1 MKRKEQIQDAAAE
14 HRDCVCCGFY
24 DPVADAREESFIEG
38 AEWSDENPDTK
49 CIYTKK
55 QLLDMGFA
63 FTTNGDIVTPEQS
76 NKDLKK
82 YLQYQKQKFIEKA
95 CKWLSDN
102 KDNYIIDIEGE
113 TLVDDQLISD
123 FLKAMEG

>member
-1 MKRKEQIQDAAAE
+1 MKRKEQIQDAAAD

-24 DPVADAREESFIEG
+24 DPVADARQDSFVKG
-38 AEWSDENPDTK
+38 AEWADEHPDSRHV
-49 CIYTKK
+49 YTKK

-82 YLQYQKQKFIEKA
+82 YLQYQKQKFVKKA
-95 CKWLSDN
+95 SEWLSDN

-113 TLVDDQLISD
+113 TLVDDQIVLD
-123 FLKAMEG
+123 FCKAMEE